1 MSELIPHRHAVEI
14 ELGAE
19 AWRTRVKIDGK
30 ETPVSRVI
38 IDTGENMSDLVKVTL
53 ELDLLGNGPLRIAGA
68 IFASDQDFER
78 YLRLSEGFARE
89 LGMRK
94 LDDAAVR

>member
-1 MSELIPHRHAVEI
+1 MSEPIPHRHAVEV

-19 AWRTRVKIDGK
+19 AWRTRVRVDGK
-30 ETPVSRVI
+30 DVPVSRVV
-38 IDTGENMSDLVKVTL
+38 IDTGENMSGLVKVTL
-53 ELDLLGNGPLRIAGA
+53 ELDLLGSSPLRITGT

-78 YLRLSEGFARE
+78 DLRLSEGFARE

-94 LDDAAVR
+94 AEDAVAH